1 MKITLNKEAS
11 RFGEAFAIGNGH
23 MGAMV
28 YGGIKTDRLD
38 LSENTFFSGNKCV
51 EDNQTGAN
59 AAFYKM
65 REQTAAGDYAAA
77 LETSRKFYGKRGNY
91 GTNLP
96 VGQLLIERADEMGE
110 AAGYERSLDLEN
122 GIVTSKYTQNGEQVS
137 RQAFASHVHNVIVYE
152 AVSDKNDMNL
162 LFSFQSMREGEYIKY
177 HIGGIFFVCEALETM
192 HSDGTTGTLLC
203 GKVSIHTDGFPEVK
217 ENGVLIKRA
226 SRASVYITAITDFKE
241 EALEKERQILQ
252 LQMKMNRT
260 FVKVDELAVEEI
272 LESHKKDMEELY
284 SRVSLEIEGQPLVN
298 RMFQMGRYLLYSS
311 SREDS
316 LLPAHLQG
324 IWNDNVACR
333 IGWTCDMHLD
343 INTQMNYWPSEVT
356 NLPETAVPLFRWIRE
371 DLIPAGRIAA
381 KESYG
386 LNGWVGELVSNSWGY
401 AAPYWASPLSP
412 CPTGGVWTITQM
424 WEHFL
429 TSQDKDFLKKEA
441 FPVIEE
447 AAAFFCE
454 YLFEDEKSGCLTCGP
469 SISPE
474 NSFLVDGKVYQ
485 MSNGCTYEIIMIREL
500 FDIYLKACRV
510 LGRKKKR
517 TKEIAEKT
525 GRLLPYRIKA
535 DGQIA
540 EWNHDFPAAD
550 LQHRHTSHLLGLFP
564 FAQITPEKEDL
575 AKAAKAVITAKLTP
589 EENWEDTGW
598 ARSMLMLYEARLRDP
613 KKAYG
618 HIESMLSNLLEPN
631 GFIIHP
637 PTRGAGSFDNVYELD
652 GNTGLTSCIAEM
664 LMQSHNG
671 VIRILP
677 CLPEQWYKGEV
688 KGLCA
693 RGGVTV
699 DISWDQSS
707 CKVYLRSKNNRR
719 ISIQYG
725 DSRKT
730 ISLKAGITRELQYN

>member
-1 MKITLNKEAS
+1 MNITLNKEAS

-28 YGGIKTDRLD
+28 YGGMKTDRLD
-38 LSENTFFSGNKCV
+38 LSENTFFSGNKSE
-51 EDNQTGAN
+51 EDNQAGASE
-59 AAFYKM
+59 AFYKM

-77 LETSRKFYGKRGNY
+77 LETSHEFYGKRGNY

-96 VGQLLIERADEMGE
+96 VGQILITRMDELSE
-110 AAGYERSLDLEN
+110 TSGYERSLDLEN
-122 GIVTSKYTQNGEQVS
+122 GIASSRYMQNGEQVS
-137 RQAFASHVHNVIVYE
+137 RQAFASHPHNVIVYE
-152 AVSDKNDMNL
+152 AVCDKNDMNL
-162 LFSFQSMREGEYIKY
+162 CISFQSLRDGEYVKY
-177 HIGGIFFVCEALETM
+177 HIGGIFFVCEAHETM

-203 GKVSIHTDGFPEVK
+203 GKVSIHTDGFPEAK
-217 ENGVLIKRA
+217 EDGVYIKRA
-226 SRASVYITAITDFKE
+226 SRVSLYITAITDFKE
-241 EALEKERQILQ
+241 EVLEKEKQVLQ

-272 LESHKKDMEELY
+272 LEAHRQDMQALY
-284 SRVSLEIEGQPLVN
+284 SRVTLNIGNQPLVN

-371 DLIPAGRIAA
+371 DLVPAGRKTAA
-381 KESYG
+381 ESYG
-386 LNGWVGELVSNSWGY
+386 LKGWVGELVSNSWGY

-429 TSQDKDFLKKEA
+429 TSQDKKFLKEEA

-447 AAAFFCE
+447 AVVFFSG
-454 YLFEDEKSGCLTCGP
+454 YLFEDKESGYLTCGP

-474 NSFLVDGKVYQ
+474 NSFVVDGKTYQ
-485 MSNGCTYEIIMIREL
+485 ISNGCTVEILMIREL
-500 FDIYLKACRV
+500 FDIYQKACRV
-510 LGRKKKR
+510 LRRKNKR
-517 TKEIAEKT
+517 MKDTADKAA
-525 GRLLPYRIKA
+525 RLLPYRITGN
-535 DGQIA
+535 GQIA
-540 EWNHDFPAAD
+540 EWNHDYPAAD

-564 FAQITPEKEDL
+564 FAQITPENEKL
-575 AKAAKAVITAKLTP
+575 AKAAEAVITAKLTP

-598 ARSMLMLYEARLRDP
+598 ARSMLMLYEARLRHP
-613 KKAYG
+613 QKALG
-618 HIESMLSNLLEPN
+618 HIDSMLTNLLEPN

-664 LMQSHNG
+664 LMQSHG
-671 VIRILP
+671 GIIRILP
-677 CLPEQWYKGEV
+677 CLPEQWSKGEV

-699 DISWDQSS
+699 DISWDENS
-707 CKVYLRSKNNRR
+707 CQVNFGSERSRR
-719 ISIQYG
+719 ITIQYG
-725 DSRKT
+725 EIRKT
-730 ISLKAGITRELQYN
+730 ILLKEGNTSVCMK